1 MGSSNWIRRGWRHLG
16 GAAALSLLPLGAFAQ
31 DICQD
36 DTVSLRGDGG
46 QARFNVEI
54 ADDPDEQAQGLM
66 HREELAASA
75 GMLFVYPAPQ
85 TAQYWMRNTLIPLD
99 MLFVDAQGIVQH
111 IHHQAIPLDETPIFG
126 GDQVLAVLE
135 INGGMAK
142 KLGITEGSAL
152 RHPAFGAHDPAWP
165 CN

>member
-1 MGSSNWIRRGWRHLG
+1 MGSSGRFRRGWRHLG
-16 GAAALSLLPLGAFAQ
+16 AAAAFMLMPLGVYAQ
-31 DICQD
+31 ETCSL
-36 DTVSLRGDGG
+36 DTVSLRGDWG

-54 ADDPDEQAQGLM
+54 ADDPTEQAQGLM
-66 HREELAASA
+66 HREELPASA

-85 TAQYWMRNTLIPLD
+85 IAQYWMRNTLIPLD
-99 MLFVDAQGIVQH
+99 MLFLDAHGVVQH

-126 GDQVLAVLE
+126 GDQVRAVLE

-152 RHPAFGAHDPAWP
+152 RHPAFDGHDPAWP